1 MSIRKIVWND
11 LLLTGLK
18 IDNFKYEILLPASYY
33 MVYSGFESDGLKHM
47 NCDID
52 YDIINSDK
60 FNDVISIINMNLR
73 PVGDIG
79 ALEFFENNTEKDK
92 EQALNIYKR
101 ICGFG
106 NILIYFD
113 KNKNIKNVLTTY
125 ISRMSLGKSRIYY
138 GDEHELLLNSSLPTE
153 DFIAREQ
160 Y

>member
-18 IDNFKYEILLPASYY
+18 IDKFKYEILLPASYY

-60 FNDVISIINMNLR
+60 FNNLIYVVNLNMKPLGN
-73 PVGDIG
+73 IG
-79 ALEFFENNTEKDK
+79 ALEFFEDTEEDRIG
-92 EQALNIYKR
+92 ALNVYKR
-101 ICGFG
+101 INASG
-106 NILIYFD
+106 NILICFNDD
-113 KNKNIKNVLTTY
+113 KTIENVVTTY
-125 ISRMSLGKSRIYY
+125 ISRFSLGKSSIYY
-138 GDEHELLLNSSLPTE
+138 GDEIEWLFNDMYPYK

>member
-1 MSIRKIVWND
+1 MSIRKIIWND

-18 IDNFKYEILLPASYY
+18 SDRFKYEILLPASYY
-33 MVYSGFESDGLKHM
+33 MVYSGFEHDGLKHI
-47 NCDID
+47 NSDID
-52 YDIINSDK
+52 YNIIDSDK
-60 FNDVISIINMNLR
+60 FNGVISVINMNFR

-79 ALEFFENNTEKDK
+79 ALEFFENNDEER

-106 NILIYFD
+106 NLLIRFD
-113 KNKNIKNVLTTY
+113 ENRNIKNILTMY
-125 ISRMSLGKSRIYY
+125 ISRISLGRSKVYY
-138 GDEHELLLNSSLPTE
+138 GDEQELLLNKCLPIE